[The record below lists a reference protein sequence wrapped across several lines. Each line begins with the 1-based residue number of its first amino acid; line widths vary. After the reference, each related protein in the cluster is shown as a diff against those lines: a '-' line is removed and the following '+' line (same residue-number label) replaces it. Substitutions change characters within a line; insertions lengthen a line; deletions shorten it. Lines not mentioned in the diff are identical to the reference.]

1 MKQRL
6 KRFLPARS
14 VQVEALHAEVRQLR
28 EQVEHA
34 TGVLM
39 QMNHELHHG
48 GETGL
53 PLIIDLAD
61 RCKTDAATVT
71 ATAHAMERSLAVAV
85 SRLEDAAR
93 HLGPTE

>member
-71 ATAHAMERSLAVAV
+71 DTSVSWRVDIAPADPARS
-85 SRLEDAAR
+85 R
-93 HLGPTE
+93 